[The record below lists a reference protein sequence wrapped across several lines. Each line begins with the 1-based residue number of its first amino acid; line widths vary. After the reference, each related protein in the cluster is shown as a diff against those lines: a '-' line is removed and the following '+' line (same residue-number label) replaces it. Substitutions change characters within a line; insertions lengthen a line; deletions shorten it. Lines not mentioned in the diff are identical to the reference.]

1 MESLLAVLNRI
12 TPYGSERGFVEL
24 CWHQL
29 SNVITSKE
37 ASAWSSDKRDH
48 FMVFTN
54 FFIVTA
60 RAVFTV
66 RDALI
71 RANVSDLSSILL
83 IELAESLDDLQ
94 EFASAVGQDEL
105 IETIDD
111 YVEIILDRTN
121 YSLEVTKIE
130 FAAGYFKMFF
140 LTVHDLNLKKR
151 IQKISE
157 FFHNKTL
164 IYE

>member
-29 SNVITSKE
+29 SKVLTSKE
-37 ASAWSSDKRDH
+37 ASSWSSDKRDH

-71 RANVSDLSSILL
+71 RSNVSDLSEILL
-83 IELAESLDDLQ
+83 IELAEPLDDLE
-94 EFASAVGQDEL
+94 EFASAVEQEEL
-105 IETIDD
+105 AETIDE
-111 YVEIILDRTN
+111 YVDIILDQTN
-121 YSLEVTKIE
+121 YSLEAAKIE
-130 FAAGYFKMFF
+130 FAGGYFKMFF
-140 LTVHDLNLKKR
+140 LTLHALKIEKR
-151 IQKISE
+151 SQKVSE
-157 FFHNKTL
+157 FIYNKAS

>member
-29 SNVITSKE
+29 SKVITSKE
-37 ASAWSSDKRDH
+37 ASTWSSDKRDH

-66 RDALI
+66 RDVLI
-71 RANVSDLSSILL
+71 RSNVSDLSEILL
-83 IELAESLDDLQ
+83 IELVEPLDDLE
-94 EFASAVGQDEL
+94 EFASAVEYGEL
-105 IETIDD
+105 VETIDE
-111 YVEIILDRTN
+111 YVGIILDQTN
-121 YSLEVTKIE
+121 YSLEMSKIE
-130 FAAGYFKMFF
+130 FAAGYFRMFF
-140 LTVHDLNLKKR
+140 LTLHALNIEER
-151 IQKISE
+151 TQKVSE
-157 FFHNKTL
+157 FICNKTP

>member
-29 SNVITSKE
+29 SKVITSKE
-37 ASAWSSDKRDH
+37 ASTWSSDKRDH

-71 RANVSDLSSILL
+71 RSNVSDLSEILL
-83 IELAESLDDLQ
+83 IELAEPLDDL
-94 EFASAVGQDEL
+94 EELASAVTREEL
-105 IETIDD
+105 VETIDE
-111 YVEIILDRTN
+111 YVGIILDQTN
-121 YSLEVTKIE
+121 YSLEATKME
-130 FAAGYFKMFF
+130 FAAGYFKIFF
-140 LTVHDLNLKKR
+140 LTLHALNIEKR
-151 IQKISE
+151 ILGITD
-157 FFHNKTL
+157 FTCNKTP